1 MLNELILFYRP
12 NLGRSS
18 AETQIPAT
26 RMLSERR
33 IHVANRKSPLVPVNG
48 NDDDDDDDE
57 EEEEEEDDDEEEDG
71 DGGDDD
77 DGDDD
82 DGEEGEDDEQ

>member
-1 MLNELILFYRP
+1 MNELIFFYRP
-12 NLGRSS
+12 NLGSS
-18 AETQIPAT
+18 AEAQIPAT

-33 IHVANRKSPLVPVNG
+33 FHVANRKSPIVPVNG
-48 NDDDDDDDE
+48 NDD

-82 DGEEGEDDEQ
+82 DGEEDEDDEQ